1 MFLPVVER
9 VFSAG
14 VLLVGGDGLVGLR
27 GHEGRLDDVAVELAA
42 VERHARLGA
51 CGGVG
56 ELDERAAN
64 VGSVLHVARLRH
76 ARLQDYAE
84 LFALRADVAN
94 NLVILLFVLERVR
107 VAHEVL
113 ELQIGRR
120 HLRKEVSDAVRS
132 CSRRIE
138 GCRGRAVGE
147 AGDEGRRHGRENAL
161 REHTHFR
168 FGEGDVAR
176 ATEWVHVSLGPTD
189 VHLAPAQLHAVQQG
203 NCGSRELLRA
213 DLNERELALADHV
226 DVDDSG
232 AEGVVEARHG
242 LEWQLEE
249 VVQHRPGHD
258 ADGEVAHVQHAL
270 LLAVV
275 WALLD
280 VTALRDL
287 LRDEGVERVRGGRP
301 SDAEHRYVERLRGE
315 ASLYVA

>member
-120 HLRKEVSDAVRS
+120 HLRKEVSDALRS
-132 CSRRIE
+132 RSRRID
-138 GCRGRAVGE
+138 GWRGWAVGE
-147 AGDEGRRHGRENAL
+147 AGDEGRHRRRRHGRENAL
-161 REHTHFR
+161 GEHRVFW
-168 FGEGDVAR
+168 FGEGYVAW

-189 VHLAPAQLHAVQQG
+189 VHFATAQLHA
-203 NCGSRELLRA
+203 L
-213 DLNERELALADHV
+213 
-226 DVDDSG
+226 
-232 AEGVVEARHG
+232 
-242 LEWQLEE
+242 
-249 VVQHRPGHD
+249 
-258 ADGEVAHVQHAL
+258 
-270 LLAVV
+270 
-275 WALLD
+275 
-280 VTALRDL
+280 
-287 LRDEGVERVRGGRP
+287 
-301 SDAEHRYVERLRGE
+301 
-315 ASLYVA
+315 